1 VTDLGSHAPDRW
13 ATAANTLIGIRDTIV
28 QFCEDHPDF
37 VKSIFE
43 LSAVILSAYTLHQ
56 ICGATGDTALIVTA
70 AIVGG
75 EKLADIFSGWL
86 KKKDDHP
93 C

>member
-37 VKSIFE
+37 VKPIFE
-43 LSAVILSAYTLHQ
+43 LSAVILSALHQ
-56 ICGATGDTALIVTA
+56 ICGATGDTAVIVRA
-70 AIVGG
+70 